1 VTESSWMNTISK
13 GKRPLRPCSPE
24 RTILYSPHGVA
35 VQKGKVYCHHH
46 KASIE
51 YSDAKEFSVYV
62 DRLSVAASILTREF
76 STRLTSSFVVAAVK
90 RHECSVD
97 TVPGTQAIHHSSC

>member
-1 VTESSWMNTISK
+1 
-13 GKRPLRPCSPE
+13 LRPSSTVQ
-24 RTILYSPHGVA
+24 TILYSPHGVA

-51 YSDAKEFSVYV
+51 YSDAKEFTVYM
-62 DRLSVAASILTREF
+62 DRLSVAASILTHEI
-76 STRLTSSFVVAAVK
+76 STGLTSSFVVAAVI